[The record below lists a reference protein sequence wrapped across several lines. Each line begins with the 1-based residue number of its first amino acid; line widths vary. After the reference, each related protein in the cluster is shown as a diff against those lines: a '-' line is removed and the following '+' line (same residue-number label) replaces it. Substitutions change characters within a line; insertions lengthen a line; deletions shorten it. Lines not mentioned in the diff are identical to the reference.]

1 MASRLELHEELCGV
15 LGDENRVYFQPPASM
30 YMEYPCIRYR
40 KTGRQM
46 VKANNS
52 FYRVLDRYEIVVIT
66 EDPDDDEIGLAMIEH
81 FGPRL
86 GVENRYTADDLYHET
101 YSLVY

>member
-15 LGDENRVYFQPPASM
+15 LGDINRVYFQPPASM

-46 VKANNS
+46 VKANNGI
-52 FYRVLDRYEIVVIT
+52 YRMLDRYEITIIT
-66 EDPDDDEIGLAMIEH
+66 DDPDDDSIGLSMIEH
-81 FGPRL
+81 FGARL
-86 GVENRYTADDLYHET
+86 GDGPKYIADDLYHET
-101 YSLVY
+101 FNLVY

>member
-1 MASRLELHEELCGV
+1 MASRLELHEELCSV

-52 FYRVLDRYEIVVIT
+52 FYRMLDRYEIVVIT
-66 EDPDDDEIGLAMIEH
+66 EDPDDDSIGLAMIEH
-81 FGPRL
+81 FGARL
-86 GVENRYTADDLYHET
+86 GIESRYIADELYHET